1 MQVVGRL
8 DSRLRLWYNAGMWNI
23 IIRIAI
29 HFTAALLIAL
39 LLRRFVC
46 AFAFVKGKSMMDT
59 LNDREIMFVLRYGLF
74 GEPKRFD
81 VVLCRYPNR
90 KGLFVKRI
98 IGMPG
103 ETISME
109 EDVVYINGEPLE
121 ESFARRKCLRKLEEK
136 ILGADEYFVM
146 GDNRPVS
153 TDSRRVGPI
162 HRKQILAKS
171 VAVLL
176 PFRRRRKIH

>member
-1 MQVVGRL
+1 
-8 DSRLRLWYNAGMWNI
+8 MWNI
-23 IIRIAI
+23 LIRFAI
-29 HFTAALLIAL
+29 HFAAALVLAL

-59 LNDREIMFVLRYGLF
+59 LNDKEIMFVLRYGLF
-74 GEPKRFD
+74 GEPQRFD
-81 VVLCRYPNR
+81 VVLCRYPKR

-109 EDVVYINGEPLE
+109 EDVVYINGEAIE
-121 ESFARRKCLRKLEEK
+121 EDFARRSCMRVITERT
-136 ILGADEYFVM
+136 LGQDEYFVM
-146 GDNRPVS
+146 GDNRPSS

-162 HRKQILAKS
+162 KRKQILAKG

-176 PFRRRRKIH
+176 PLKKRRKIR

>member
-1 MQVVGRL
+1 MQ
-8 DSRLRLWYNAGMWNI
+8 NFIIKI
-23 IIRIAI
+23 IIAAG
-29 HFTAALLIAL
+29 AALIITL

-46 AFAFVKGKSMMDT
+46 AFAYVKGKSMMDT
-59 LNDREIMFVLRYGLF
+59 LNDREILFVLRYGLF

-81 VVLCRYPNR
+81 VVLCRYPGR

-103 ETISME
+103 ETVSME
-109 EDVVYINGEPLE
+109 EDVVFINGEPLNE
-121 ESFARRKCLRKLEEK
+121 EFARRKCLRKLDAKE
-136 ILGADEYFVM
+136 LGPGEYYVM

-162 HRKQILAKS
+162 QRKQILTKAI
-171 VAVLL
+171 AVVY
-176 PFRRRRKIH
+176 PFRMKRRIK

>member
-1 MQVVGRL
+1 MLYVFL
-8 DSRLRLWYNAGMWNI
+8 
-23 IIRIAI
+23 IRYAI
-29 HFTAALLIAL
+29 LLLITVALAL

-59 LNDREIMFVLRYGLF
+59 LNDKEIMFVLHYGLF
-74 GEPKRFD
+74 GEPQRFD
-81 VVLCRYPNR
+81 VVLCRYPGR
-90 KGLFVKRI
+90 KGLFVKRV

-109 EDVVYINGEPLE
+109 DDVVYINGEPLE
-121 ESFARRKCLRKLEEK
+121 ENFARRKCLRAIPERT
-136 ILGADEYFVM
+136 LGPDEYFVM

-162 HRKQILAKS
+162 LRKQMLAKS

-176 PFRRRRKIH
+176 PFKKRRKIR

>member
-1 MQVVGRL
+1 M
-8 DSRLRLWYNAGMWNI
+8 
-23 IIRIAI
+23 IRIGIEIAVS
-29 HFTAALLIAL
+29 LVLAL

-59 LNDREIMFVLRYGLF
+59 LNDKEIIFVLRYGLF
-74 GEPKRFD
+74 GEPQRFD

-109 EDVVYINGEPLE
+109 EDVIYINGEPIQE
-121 ESFARRKCLRKLEEK
+121 DFARRSCMRMITERTLEP
-136 ILGADEYFVM
+136 DEYFVM
-146 GDNRPVS
+146 GDHRNNS
-153 TDSRRVGPI
+153 NDSRSIGPI
-162 HRKQILAKS
+162 GRDYIIGHVRT
-171 VAVLL
+171 VVF
-176 PFRRRRKIH
+176 PFNHWRGVK